1 MHRAEQRRQQ
11 GTRSSAHGW
20 ADTLRWRPKAACA
33 TDSAPQYT
41 STRAATRACLTGY
54 SGRGCNN
61 HVVSPLIQCTY
72 MVIACCV
79 VPIHYVTRVVTS
91 IGQKGGP
98 AKRLEVKT
106 RQGRGPVVH
115 SSPPGTTLI
124 YSAIVLAS
132 RLVRPRV
139 GRAYGMHS
147 AVWGSGRRSRIMAHA
162 LAYLLPMA

>member
-11 GTRSSAHGW
+11 GARSSAHGW
-20 ADTLRWRPKAACA
+20 ADTSRWRPKAACA

-72 MVIACCV
+72 MASACV
-79 VPIHYVTRVVTS
+79 VPVHYVTRLVTS
-91 IGQKGGP
+91 IGQKGGT

-106 RQGRGPVVH
+106 RQGRGFGG
-115 SSPPGTTLI
+115 SQLSPRHHVD
-124 YSAIVLAS
+124 VLS
-132 RLVRPRV
+132 NRV
-139 GRAYGMHS
+139 GITPCTTS
-147 AVWGSGRRSRIMAHA
+147 CGSSVRDA
-162 LAYLLPMA
+162 